1 MLLVAISLY
10 ALTIVETI
18 ASSVAAWWSKHLV
31 YNWQNWGVDTVMSGY
46 LDMLD
51 FCLFGIRVRRT
62 SSTVVVSRLGDQELS
77 ILHWNWRWNLI
88 VLHC

>member
-1 MLLVAISLY
+1 
-10 ALTIVETI
+10 
-18 ASSVAAWWSKHLV
+18 
-31 YNWQNWGVDTVMSGY
+31 MSGY

-88 VLHC
+88 VLHCSGVIVQL

>member
-31 YNWQNWGVDTVMSGY
+31 YN
-46 LDMLD
+46 
-51 FCLFGIRVRRT
+51 
-62 SSTVVVSRLGDQELS
+62 
-77 ILHWNWRWNLI
+77 
-88 VLHC
+88 